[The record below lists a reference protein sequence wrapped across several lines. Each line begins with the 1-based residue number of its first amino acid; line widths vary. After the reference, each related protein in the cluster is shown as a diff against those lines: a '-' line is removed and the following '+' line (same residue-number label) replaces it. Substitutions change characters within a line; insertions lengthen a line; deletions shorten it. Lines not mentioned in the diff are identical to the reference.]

1 MRLQQKA
8 GLAQQLCA
16 QIRLKLKNVGAPESS
31 AWRLPRARG
40 KVTIVTRRRS
50 IIMSTITIGTVRRCG
65 SLIVALGA
73 LGSFM
78 AIAAET
84 PPQEHIVVEAARS
97 TAKVI
102 GRADV
107 PGRLVRVE
115 LRGQVSYS
123 DLDLTI
129 GSNAKVLKQR
139 VRDAAH
145 TICSDLDKVYQLHE
159 SVADCASRAE
169 RDAMAQVEG
178 AIAGAQDK
186 VSATK

>member
-1 MRLQQKA
+1 
-8 GLAQQLCA
+8 
-16 QIRLKLKNVGAPESS
+16 
-31 AWRLPRARG
+31 
-40 KVTIVTRRRS
+40 
-50 IIMSTITIGTVRRCG
+50 
-65 SLIVALGA
+65 
-73 LGSFM
+73 
-78 AIAAET
+78 
-84 PPQEHIVVEAARS
+84 
-97 TAKVI
+97 VI

-129 GSNAKVLKQR
+129 SSNAKVLKQR
-139 VRDAAH
+139 VQDAAH